1 MQKLSR
7 RDEAV
12 GMLGGEDDG
21 INDPNDM
28 IALLYRKSRLQ
39 RELLEPDLADIA
51 MGRRGRYLEEFQSY
65 QTRIKAAIDALDVE
79 LLKNF
84 VPLLQRKI
92 VEETETGVLLTL
104 SAEERAALQVAA
116 LTHRVPPAAPPADPG
131 QPMYR

>member
-21 INDPNDM
+21 INDPNHHF
-28 IALLYRKSRLQ
+28 ALLYRKSRLQ
-39 RELLEPDLADIA
+39 MKLWDLQKQA
-51 MGRRGRYLEEFQSY
+51 ENSY
-65 QTRIKAAIDALDVE
+65 SHEYITQGLAPIRAAIDALDVE

>member
-7 RDEAV
+7 RNEAV
-12 GMLGGEDDG
+12 GMLEGEDDG
-21 INDPNDM
+21 INDPNIM

-65 QTRIKAAIDALDVE
+65 QTRIKAAIDALDAE

-104 SAEERAALQVAA
+104 SAEERAAPAVRWAS
-116 LTHRVPPAAPPADPG
+116 RRPAAGGPRPANV
-131 QPMYR
+131 

>member
-21 INDPNDM
+21 INDPNHHF
-28 IALLYRKSRLQ
+28 ALLYRKSRLQ
-39 RELLEPDLADIA
+39 MKLWDLQKQA
-51 MGRRGRYLEEFQSY
+51 ENSY
-65 QTRIKAAIDALDVE
+65 SHEYITQGLAPIRAAIDALDVE

-104 SAEERAALQVAA
+104 SAEERAAPAVRWAS
-116 LTHRVPPAAPPADPG
+116 RRPAAGGPRPANV
-131 QPMYR
+131 

>member
-21 INDPNDM
+21 ISDPNHHF
-28 IALLYRKSRLQ
+28 ALLYRKSRLQ
-39 RELLEPDLADIA
+39 MKLWDLQKQAEDLLNSYSNEYITQGLAPI
-51 MGRRGRYLEEFQSY
+51 R
-65 QTRIKAAIDALDVE
+65 AAIDALDVE

-84 VPLLQRKI
+84 VPVLQRKI

-104 SAEERAALQVAA
+104 SAEERAALAPA
-116 LTHRVPPAAPPADPG
+116 PGPPAAPPADPG

>member
-1 MQKLSR
+1 
-7 RDEAV
+7 
-12 GMLGGEDDG
+12 MLEGEDDG

-65 QTRIKAAIDALDVE
+65 QTRIKAAIDALDAE

-104 SAEERAALQVAA
+104 SAEERAALAPA
-116 LTHRVPPAAPPADPG
+116 PGPPAAPPADPG